1 MNISRRYVD
10 DIFTIGVLVLSTGAC
25 QTLLID
31 NSSSKAGLE
40 GTPLLQGMWSCI
52 YVLVAVRAA
61 SRYRSIVDAIC
72 ANKPLAALVLLAVL
86 STVWSE
92 DHGVTLRRSIAL
104 MATTL
109 FGVDF
114 AVRYSLRDQLRLLV
128 IALGSVVALSVI
140 LQVFFPGLIPTYD
153 LAYPDAWVGVFGQK
167 NGFSKI
173 VVLTAIVIL
182 ASVRSSLGGMLAAIC
197 AVVAAFGLILA
208 AQSMTSFVV
217 FLVLL
222 AVLIFAPTLRWS
234 KGIRIAIQAFAG
246 LSVVPFLLLVVRYRD
261 AITNMLGR
269 SSSLTGRLKIWTLA
283 ISCVAVK
290 PLLGYGYNAFWNVS
304 PESLRI
310 DAVMNWNVPHAH
322 NAYLELALEL
332 GLLGV
337 ALYAATYLLGLYR
350 ASEYMRIERGNSTK
364 WPLAYLSFVL
374 MYSFTESTVLAP
386 NTIYWMLFVAAQC
399 SVVMIEEEAEEPE
412 ATEDEVEDGAI
423 ADRSMTAA

>member
-1 MNISRRYVD
+1 MNVSRRYMD
-10 DIFTIGVLVLSTGAC
+10 DIFTVGVLMLSTGAC

-40 GTPLLQGMWSCI
+40 GTPLLQAMWSCI
-52 YVLVAVRAA
+52 YVLVAIRA
-61 SRYRSIVDAIC
+61 SSQYRVIVDTIRS
-72 ANKPLAALVLLAVL
+72 NKPLAALVLLAFL

-109 FGVDF
+109 FGIDF
-114 AVRYSLRDQLRLLV
+114 AVRYALRDQLRLLAV
-128 IALGSVVALSVI
+128 ALGSVVALSVI
-140 LQVFFPGLIPTYD
+140 LQLFFPGFIPTYD

-173 VVLTAIVIL
+173 VVLTTIVIL
-182 ASVRSSLGGMLAAIC
+182 ASVRRSLGGMIAAIL
-197 AVVAAFGLILA
+197 AVLGALGLILA

-217 FLVLL
+217 FVVLL
-222 AVLIFAPTLRWS
+222 IVFIFAPTLRWS
-234 KGIRIAIQAFAG
+234 KGIRIAIQTFG
-246 LSVVPFLLLVVRYRD
+246 GWSVIPFLLLVLRYRD
-261 AITNMLGR
+261 AITNVLGR
-269 SSSLTGRLKIWTLA
+269 SSSLTGRVKIWALA
-283 ISCVAVK
+283 ASCVAAK
-290 PLLGYGYNAFWNVS
+290 PLLGYGYNAFWNVA

-310 DAVMNWNVPHAH
+310 DALMNWNVPHAH

-337 ALYAATYLLGLYR
+337 ALYAATYLLGLWR
-350 ASEYMRIERGNSTK
+350 ASEYMRVESGNNAK

-386 NTIYWMLFVAAQC
+386 NTIYWVLFVAAQC
-399 SVVMIEEEAEEPE
+399 SVTLVEEEQVE
-412 ATEDEVEDGAI
+412 ALEDEAETGAI
-423 ADRSMTAA
+423 AEPSMTVA